1 MSNNFFIY
9 HHLGLGDH
17 FHCNGV
23 VRFLIQ
29 KKHLN
34 KNIKLFAK
42 KKYSE
47 MVKFMYRDIE
57 NLEIVPISNDEKKE
71 EDDVNSHI
79 SQNDIIEKIGF
90 EF

>member
-1 MSNNFFIY
+1 MSKDVFIY

-79 SQNDIIEKIGF
+79 SQNDIVEKIGF
-90 EF
+90 E

>member
-1 MSNNFFIY
+1 MLKDVLIF
-9 HHLGLGDH
+9 HHLGLEDH

-23 VRFLIQ
+23 VRFFIQ

-47 MVKFMYRDIE
+47 MIKFMHRDIE

-71 EDDVNSHI
+71 EE
-79 SQNDIIEKIGF
+79 IEATNKL
-90 EF
+90 

>member
-1 MSNNFFIY
+1 MSKDVFIY

-34 KNIKLFAK
+34 KNIKLV
-42 KKYSE
+42 S
-47 MVKFMYRDIE
+47 
-57 NLEIVPISNDEKKE
+57 DEKLELDENNEKCNEKLNE
-71 EDDVNSHI
+71 E
-79 SQNDIIEKIGF
+79 QK
-90 EF
+90 